1 MLDPAQRQQFDRI
14 KAEGAPVD
22 GILDRRRHLGQGK
35 HLQQAQHLNELPPA
49 LLLQTS
55 LQQASKLG
63 KHRGQGPALERR
75 GLIQGPGLALQQS
88 QVVQWIKHE
97 VAALIG
103 ALVPRDDLAGVA
115 DHHRIHV
122 PFHLD
127 LAMAIAGRHGVVV
140 AAVTHQAD
148 RAHPARPLIAGIKGN
163 RGKRTAGHQVLGQPL
178 VNGLARRTSR
188 RRSRHARRLFRSS
201 KLATSVP

>member
-1 MLDPAQRQQFDRI
+1 M
-14 KAEGAPVD
+14 
-22 GILDRRRHLGQGK
+22 
-35 HLQQAQHLNELPPA
+35 
-49 LLLQTS
+49 
-55 LQQASKLG
+55 
-63 KHRGQGPALERR
+63 
-75 GLIQGPGLALQQS
+75 
-88 QVVQWIKHE
+88 
-97 VAALIG
+97 
-103 ALVPRDDLAGVA
+103 PRDDLAGVA

-178 VNGLARRTSR
+178 VNGLAVAAQNLAPALQTRQTAVQVLKTGNV
-188 RRSRHARRLFRSS
+188 RHRYHEVAPGIADQTLDLSFVVALAGAAEPILKQVMRLQLGEGSCP
-201 KLATSVP
+201 LAPPKIAATASAVLS